1 MRFTCAVL
9 ACLFAN
15 AACGDG
21 IGRPIRQAVVNE
33 GAAGADGGA
42 GMGFEAVPEVCA
54 EVLETWDP
62 KAADAEE
69 ELFVMIN
76 ELRTGGPRLFCDG
89 LEYGPDP
96 ELTLAAP
103 LRCSARL
110 HSIDMATHK
119 FARIEGSDGRSPRER
134 MAAAGFRRG
143 RAEAS
148 IVVGEVEAGLVLDRL
163 LDRGEDCSY
172 IRTRGLTHIGIGFFE
187 GRWTIDYA
195 QADDEDEDGR

>member
-1 MRFTCAVL
+1 ML
-9 ACLFAN
+9 ACMVAN

-21 IGRPIRQAVVNE
+21 IGMPIRRAVANE
-33 GAAGADGGA
+33 GVAGADGDA

-54 EVLETWDP
+54 EVLEGWDQE
-62 KAADAEE
+62 AADAED
-69 ELFVMIN
+69 ELFGMIN
-76 ELRTGGPRLFCDG
+76 ELRIGGPRLYCDG

-96 ELTLAAP
+96 RLTLATP

-110 HSIDMATHK
+110 HSIDMATHE
-119 FARIEGSDGRSPRER
+119 FARTEGSDGRSPRER

-148 IVVGEVEAGLVLDRL
+148 IVVGEVEPHRVLDRL

-172 IRTRGLTHIGIGFFE
+172 IRTRGLTHIGIGLFE